1 MSRKPARARLN
12 LDWPTLSI
20 YLLGVFLGALDT
32 NVIAPIF
39 PLLER
44 GFHISLA
51 WTAWTVTAY
60 TVSYAVATVLGGALG
75 DRVGHRRLFEAG
87 LVAFGVA
94 SVLAALSPT
103 FGVFVVARVIQGA
116 GAGSVYPN
124 AQAAGMRLFPAAR
137 RGTAL
142 GLFGA
147 VFGMA
152 AIVGPVVGGALGQY
166 LGWPSVFWLNA
177 PLAVVLLWRSRRLP
191 VEPGRPRPLPDAAG
205 GFAFSGFIASSLLVL
220 AVGGSVRILFAVL
233 AVGSLVLFLVR
244 ERWAVQPFVDWRPLV
259 RHSGVALMAGA
270 ALIGLDMSAVVFVPT
285 LAQRDLGVSVF
296 VSGLA
301 LLPAALSGAVA
312 SGVVGVMVD
321 RLGGRRLIMSGLLAA
336 MVGGILLAW
345 PHPTWP
351 RFVVAMVVLGAATAL
366 TMGAPLNRLGIAL
379 YRDDQAG
386 EALALMAV
394 FRSVGLAAGPV
405 LLAVAD
411 RVHGFT
417 GMFGTVAL
425 ASLIGALLFVLVPE
439 AGASVPAPGP
449 DYG

>member
-1 MSRKPARARLN
+1 MSRKPARERLH
-12 LDWPTLSI
+12 LDWPTLSV

-44 GFHISLA
+44 GFHITLG

-124 AQAAGMRLFPAAR
+124 AQAAGMRLFPANR

-152 AIVGPVVGGALGQY
+152 AIVGPVLGGAFGQY

-177 PLAVVLLWRSRRLP
+177 PLAVLILWRSRRLP
-191 VEPGRPRPLPDAAG
+191 VERGTPRPLPDAVG
-205 GFAFSGFIASSLLVL
+205 GFAFSGFIASALLVL
-220 AVGGSVRILFAVL
+220 AAGGGARILFALL
-233 AVGSLVLFLVR
+233 AAASLTLFIVR
-244 ERWAVQPFVDWRPLV
+244 ERAAAQPFVDWRPLV
-259 RHSGVALMAGA
+259 RHSGAALMAGA
-270 ALIGLDMSAVVFVPT
+270 AIIGLDMSAVVFVPT
-285 LAQRDLGVSVF
+285 LAQRDLAVSVF

-301 LLPAALSGAVA
+301 LLPAAFSGAVA

-321 RLGGRRLIMSGLLAA
+321 RLGGRRLIIFGLVAA
-336 MVGGILLAW
+336 MAGGILLAW
-345 PHPTWP
+345 PHLTWT

-405 LLAVAD
+405 LLTAAA

-417 GMFGTVAL
+417 GMFGSVAL
-425 ASLIGALLFVLVPE
+425 ASVIGALLFVMVPE
-439 AGASVPAPGP
+439 AGTARPAPDP
-449 DYG
+449 NYG